1 MKDQAVQHRRLMTA
15 TIFTFIFMSGYAL
28 TYTMLGTLLP
38 GIIQYYSLNITQG
51 SYINIAQ
58 ELGGTSAMVLALFL
72 LDRMNKG
79 KTLMV
84 LALLFGLVGV
94 FTGSAPP
101 FAILL
106 ASRFLLGLIGSVL
119 DNLCATYISD
129 LYGEHRARY
138 VSILHTLFAIASMV
152 APKFAALCYEIGGWN
167 LAYLVSGGAMAV
179 AAVLAIVTLKV
190 MGFPKNAMDEQKQE
204 KLQIPYKEM
213 LRNRNMRW
221 LCLASFIFAGYSY
234 VAMWLSTYLD
244 GIDSSLYTI
253 GFCSTIMTAYYVGS
267 VISRVGLAAIS
278 EKVSSAVYL
287 KWASLFSGVVLGAM
301 LVIQKPMV
309 WLAGAFLYGLI
320 GGAMYTGRFVLSCQE
335 FPQFSATASSLTG
348 ICAFGGNMVFSAVMG
363 MVADAGYFTQG
374 MMVIAVLLV
383 SGFFIF
389 QYGYRPHKA

>member
-1 MKDQAVQHRRLMTA
+1 MTA

-28 TYTMLGTLLP
+28 TYTMVGTLLP
-38 GIIQYYSLNITQG
+38 GIIQHYELTISQA
-51 SYINIAQ
+51 SYINISL

-79 KTLMV
+79 KTLLV
-84 LALLFGLVGV
+84 LALLFGLIGL
-94 FTGSAPP
+94 FTGTAP
-101 FAILL
+101 AYVILL

-152 APKFAALCYEIGGWN
+152 APKFAAFCYGVGGWS
-167 LAYLVSGGAMAV
+167 LAYLISGGAMTV
-179 AAVLAIVTLKV
+179 AAVLAIVILAV
-190 MGFPKNAMDEQKQE
+190 MGLPKNAMDEGKQE
-204 KLQIPYKEM
+204 KLRIPYKEM
-213 LRNRNMRW
+213 LQSRNMRW

-234 VAMWLSTYLD
+234 VTMWLSTYLD
-244 GIDSSLYTI
+244 GQDSSVYTV
-253 GFCSTIMTAYYVGS
+253 GFCSTIMTAYYVGA

-278 EKVSSAVYL
+278 EKISSAVYL
-287 KWASLFSGVVLGAM
+287 KWASLFSGVLLAALLLIQRPM
-301 LVIQKPMV
+301 AWLVGF
-309 WLAGAFLYGLI
+309 LLYGVI

-348 ICAFGGNMVFSAVMG
+348 VCAFGGNMAFNAVMG
-363 MVADAGYFTQG
+363 IAADAGYYTQAL
-374 MMVIAVLLV
+374 MVIAGLLL

-389 QYGYRPHKA
+389 QFGYRDHG

>member
-1 MKDQAVQHRRLMTA
+1 MKDNALQHRRLMTA

-38 GIIQYYSLNITQG
+38 GMIQYYSLSITQA
-51 SYINIAQ
+51 SYINISL

-79 KTLMV
+79 KTLLV
-84 LALLFGLVGV
+84 LALLFGLIGL
-94 FTGSAPP
+94 FTGSAP
-101 FAILL
+101 AYVILL
-106 ASRFLLGLIGSVL
+106 ASRFFLGLIGSIL

-138 VSILHTLFAIASMV
+138 VSILHTLFAVASMI
-152 APKFAALCYEIGGWN
+152 APKFAALCIEIGGWN
-167 LAYLVSGGAMAV
+167 LAYLICGGAMTI
-179 AAVLAIVTLKV
+179 AAVLAIVILKV
-190 MGFPKNAMDEQKQE
+190 MGFPQNAMDEQKQE

-213 LRNRNMRW
+213 LQSRNMRW

-234 VAMWLSTYLD
+234 VTMWLSTYLD
-244 GIDSSLYTI
+244 GQDSSVYTV

-267 VISRVGLAAIS
+267 VLSRMGLAAIS
-278 EKVSSAVYL
+278 EKISSAVYL
-287 KWASLFSGVVLGAM
+287 KWASLLSGVLLAALLLIQQPVAW
-301 LVIQKPMV
+301 LV
-309 WLAGAFLYGLI
+309 GSFLYGVI

-348 ICAFGGNMVFSAVMG
+348 ICSFGGNMAFNAIMG
-363 MVADAGYFTQG
+363 IAADAGYYTQAL
-374 MMVIAVLLV
+374 MVIAALLL

-389 QYGYRPHKA
+389 RFGYRNHE